1 MSTWNIDQAHSLIG
15 FKIKHLVISTVKGRF
30 DDFSGK
36 VTADND
42 NFDNAQIEFSV
53 NTKSINTNQEQ
64 RDNHLRS
71 ADMFDIANFPTMNF
85 VSTSF
90 KKSGDSYKV
99 DGNLTLKGVTK
110 PVSLNASFDGIVMGM
125 YGKRVAAFTVTGS
138 LNRQDYGVSWNAV
151 MEAGGLVVANEVALD
166 INVELVEG

>member
-36 VTADND
+36 LTADND
-42 NFDNAQIEFSV
+42 NFDNAKIEFTA

-71 ADMFDIANFPTMNF
+71 ADMFDSTNFPTM
-85 VSTSF
+85 SF
-90 KKSGDSYKV
+90 ISKSFNKFGNGYKV
-99 DGNLTLKGVTK
+99 DGDLTIKGVTK
-110 PVSLNASFDGIVMGM
+110 PVSLDASFDGIVMGM
-125 YGKRVAAFTVTGS
+125 YGKRVAAFTVSGII
-138 LNRQDYGVSWNAV
+138 NRQDFGVSWNAV
-151 MEAGGLVVANEVALD
+151 MEAGGLVVANEVMLD